1 MTIEFVDI
9 EENLRSISLT
19 GRLDIQGTEEIST
32 EFTKLNSEA
41 KQNVIIDLSAVSFL
55 ASMGIRELISNAKT
69 LHRRGGRMILYVGE
83 NALIAKI
90 LETTNIGE
98 LLPLFRDKED
108 AKKAALA

>member
-1 MTIEFVDI
+1 MTIEFEDL
-9 EENLRSISLT
+9 EEKLRSISLT

-41 KQNVIIDLSAVSFL
+41 KKNVIVDLSAVTFL
-55 ASMGIRELISNAKT
+55 ASMGIRQLISNAKA
-69 LHRRGGRMILYVGE
+69 LQQRGGRMLLYVGD

-98 LLPLFRDKED
+98 LLPLFRDKDD